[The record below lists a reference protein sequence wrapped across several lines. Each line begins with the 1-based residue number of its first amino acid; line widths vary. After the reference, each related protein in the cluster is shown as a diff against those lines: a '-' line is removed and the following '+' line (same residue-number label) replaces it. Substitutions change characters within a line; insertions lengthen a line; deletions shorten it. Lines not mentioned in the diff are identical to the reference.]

1 MVSTT
6 NINKIQHYANSR
18 LPKRI
23 FARIFFN
30 VFLMIHSPFTLSI
43 QSINTESSVRY
54 SHHMSLYTGIFIIIG
69 LCVFVVLYDL
79 LYRWRQTKSAQ
90 KLHPIHTTHSC
101 ELLWASTC
109 ALIKPELILISD
121 AVTHYFERY

>member
-1 MVSTT
+1 MVYIINNNTT
-6 NINKIQHYANSR
+6 QDHTHSR
-18 LPKRI
+18 HQTRI

-43 QSINTESSVRY
+43 PSINTESPVRY

-101 ELLWASTC
+101 ELLWASTR
-109 ALIKPELILISD
+109 ALIRPEFILISD
-121 AVTHYFERY
+121 AVTRYFERY